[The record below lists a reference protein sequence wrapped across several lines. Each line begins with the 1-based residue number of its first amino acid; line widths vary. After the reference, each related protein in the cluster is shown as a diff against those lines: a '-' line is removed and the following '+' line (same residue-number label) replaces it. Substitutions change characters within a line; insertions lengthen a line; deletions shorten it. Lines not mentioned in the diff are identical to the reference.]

1 MKKTIVF
8 AALLSV
14 LFLTDS
20 CQALHRGIPKADRH
34 RREREVVLTDGET
47 TVLRNVREAD
57 IVAAAE
63 EQAPAVSEQA
73 IADAA
78 TEQPATDAPV
88 SVKPDLFS
96 DDTVRSLIEEEPSE
110 EYMID
115 EALESERSAR
125 NAYNFSFVP
134 LSGLIFLPGLL
145 IGLVG
150 TLICLSNF
158 NKFEFVTEKGLNDAR
173 RARNTLIA
181 TSLIVVGLYVLLF
194 ALIIFL
200 L

>member
-8 AALLSV
+8 TALLSL

-20 CQALHRGIPKADRH
+20 CQAIHRGIPKAKNRGG
-34 RREREVVLTDGET
+34 REVVLTDGET
-47 TVLRNVREAD
+47 TVLRSVREAD
-57 IVAAAE
+57 APVAEAEAPFVAAVVPSLVE
-63 EQAPAVSEQA
+63 SE
-73 IADAA
+73 
-78 TEQPATDAPV
+78 PLMTDAPAIV
-88 SVKPDLFS
+88 VKPDLFNE
-96 DDTVRSLIEEEPSE
+96 DTVRVFSDDAEPSE

-115 EALESERSAR
+115 EALDSERSAR
-125 NAYNFSFVP
+125 NAYSFSFVP

-145 IGLVG
+145 IGVIG

-173 RARNTLIA
+173 RARNTVIA
-181 TSLIVVGLYVLLF
+181 TSLVVVALYVLF
-194 ALIIFL
+194 IALIIFL